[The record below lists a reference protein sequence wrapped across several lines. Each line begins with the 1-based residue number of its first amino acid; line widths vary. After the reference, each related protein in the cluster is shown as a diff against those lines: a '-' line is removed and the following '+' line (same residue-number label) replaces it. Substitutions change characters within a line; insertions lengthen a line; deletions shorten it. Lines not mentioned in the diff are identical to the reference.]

1 MGTYVLE
8 TKDLT
13 KRYRKIV
20 AVNKVNMHIRK
31 GDIYGFVGKNGAGK
45 TTLIRVITGVAE
57 KTSGFYYLFGE
68 TNPQNFVRS
77 RAKMAAVVENPA
89 IYLNLNAYE
98 NLKAQCVLLGIIDH
112 VDDVINKVMDKV
124 GLPALLQNRKLIAKN
139 YSMGMKQ
146 RLGIA
151 MALIS
156 NPEFL
161 VLDEPTNGLDPEGI
175 KSMRLLLQKINFE
188 DHVTILISS
197 HILGELSKLATT
209 YGFIDKGRLIE
220 EISAEE
226 LERRS
231 QKGVILSIKDTSK
244 VPEILGT
251 LGITTFELL
260 PTGVRIFGEIKITE
274 VIVAFGAAGIV
285 VTNIHEQ
292 NQDLEEYFMNLIGG
306 K

>member
-1 MGTYVLE
+1 MSTFILE

-13 KRYRKIV
+13 KCYKKIV
-20 AVNKVNMHIRK
+20 AVNQVNMHIRQ

-68 TNPQNFVRS
+68 TNPKNFVKS

-89 IYLNLNAYE
+89 IYLNSDAYD
-98 NLKAQCVLLGIIDH
+98 NLKSQCVLLGITEKA
-112 VDDVINKVMDKV
+112 DDAIATVMEKV
-124 GLPALLQNRKLIAKN
+124 GLTSLLQNRKLIAKN

-156 NPEFL
+156 NPELL

-175 KSMRLLLQKINFE
+175 KSMRLLLQKINHE
-188 DHVTILISS
+188 DGVTILISS
-197 HILGELSKLATT
+197 HILSELSKLATT

-226 LERRS
+226 LDRRS
-231 QKGVILSIKDTSK
+231 QKGVILTIKDTAK
-244 VPEILGT
+244 VPEILRT
-251 LGITTFELL
+251 LGITSYELI

-274 VIVAFGAAGIV
+274 VIVAFGTAGIV
-285 VTNIHEQ
+285 VSNIHEQ
-292 NQDLEEYFMNLIGG
+292 NQDLEEYFINLIGG